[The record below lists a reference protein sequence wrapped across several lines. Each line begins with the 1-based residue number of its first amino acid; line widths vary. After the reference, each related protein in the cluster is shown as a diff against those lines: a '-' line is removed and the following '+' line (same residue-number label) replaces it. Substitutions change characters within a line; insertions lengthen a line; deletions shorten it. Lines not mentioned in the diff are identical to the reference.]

1 MSEPDGRITVKLDG
15 DDIKHLISR
24 GTSTVTK
31 DVGPLSVRI
40 KCRGRVYSKFVLD
53 DVPEDQAGEID
64 L

>member
-1 MSEPDGRITVKLDG
+1 MSEPDGRITVELEG
-15 DDIKHLISR
+15 RDIRHLTSK

-31 DVGPLSVRI
+31 DVGPLTICV
-40 KCRGRVYSKFVLD
+40 KCNARVYATFEMD